1 MSQAQHLCRHHAIE
15 RLENERDFVAA
26 NGAVLGEFME
36 RIDEVADQVD
46 KQRLPGSTD
55 AGCAETLRTA
65 VQDLRQVHTHDAG
78 CATACPPS

>member
-1 MSQAQHLCRHHAIE
+1 M
-15 RLENERDFVAA
+15 AA

-46 KQRLPGSTD
+46 KQRLPGSND

-65 VQDLRQVHTHDAG
+65 VQDLRQVQAHDVA
-78 CATACPPS
+78 CATARPPS